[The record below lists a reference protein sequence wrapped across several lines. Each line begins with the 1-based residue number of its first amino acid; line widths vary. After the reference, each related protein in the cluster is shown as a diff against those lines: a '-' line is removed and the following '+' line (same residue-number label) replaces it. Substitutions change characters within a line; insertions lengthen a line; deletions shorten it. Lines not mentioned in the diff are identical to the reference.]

1 MKVVI
6 CIAVVKIWKVK
17 SNLKQVVDYAEDKEK
32 TDLSKFKDL
41 KDLMDYAMNG
51 DKTEE
56 SLYISGINCD
66 PNNATNEMIKIK
78 NKFEKKDGILAWHAY
93 QSFKEGEV
101 TPDEA
106 HKIGV
111 ELANEMWGDKFQV
124 VVTTHLNTKHFHN
137 HFVLNSVSFI
147 DGKKYNADRNS
158 YAEFRRLND
167 LICMEHGISYLKEQ
181 KTKTGINY
189 LNYQNRGIKYSN
201 YYKKAKEDLDLSIAR
216 ANTYDEFKT
225 ILNNLG
231 YEITVRANKLSIR
244 GKDYKRNIRIERY
257 YGEDYSIDNIKKQIR
272 GLYLPEKK
280 TYYKNRKPISILSIL
295 SKPKYNSF
303 YSMYIRYCN
312 ILNNYPNYI
321 KKNYISSQMKEDIK
335 KLEQFS
341 NQAIMLVNNNIETE
355 ERFFEFLNSKVNEL
369 SNLKQNREDLWK
381 KHKTVNENEQTIIK
395 NEINNISEKIKEISK
410 EVKMCEDIKIRKEDI
425 KENLKNIED
434 KEMIVDEHIR

>member
-1 MKVVI
+1 M
-6 CIAVVKIWKVK
+6 
-17 SNLKQVVDYAEDKEK
+17 
-32 TDLSKFKDL
+32 
-41 KDLMDYAMNG
+41 
-51 DKTEE
+51 
-56 SLYISGINCD
+56 
-66 PNNATNEMIKIK
+66 
-78 NKFEKKDGILAWHAY
+78 
-93 QSFKEGEV
+93 
-101 TPDEA
+101 
-106 HKIGV
+106 
-111 ELANEMWGDKFQV
+111 
-124 VVTTHLNTKHFHN
+124 
-137 HFVLNSVSFI
+137 
-147 DGKKYNADRNS
+147 
-158 YAEFRRLND
+158 
-167 LICMEHGISYLKEQ
+167 
-181 KTKTGINY
+181 
-189 LNYQNRGIKYSN
+189 NYQNRGINYSN
-201 YYKKAKEDLDLSIAR
+201 YYKKAKEDLDMSIAR

-381 KHKTVNENEQTIIK
+381 KYKTVNENEQTIIK

>member
-41 KDLMDYAMNG
+41 NDLMDYAMNG

-78 NKFEKKDGILAWHAY
+78 NKFEKRDGILAWHAY

-167 LICMEHGISYLKEQ
+167 LICMEHGKSVLKEQ
-181 KTKTGINY
+181 KTKSGINY
-189 LNYQNRGIKYSN
+189 LNYQNRGINYSN
-201 YYKKAKEDLDLSIAR
+201 YYKKAKEDLDMSIAR

-280 TYYKNRKPISILSIL
+280 TYYKNRKPISIL
-295 SKPKYNSF
+295 
-303 YSMYIRYCN
+303 
-312 ILNNYPNYI
+312 
-321 KKNYISSQMKEDIK
+321 
-335 KLEQFS
+335 
-341 NQAIMLVNNNIETE
+341 
-355 ERFFEFLNSKVNEL
+355 
-369 SNLKQNREDLWK
+369 
-381 KHKTVNENEQTIIK
+381 
-395 NEINNISEKIKEISK
+395 
-410 EVKMCEDIKIRKEDI
+410 
-425 KENLKNIED
+425 
-434 KEMIVDEHIR
+434 